1 MQYFILHKQSNLVA
15 GIITSSYTPAKSD
28 HYRFIPASEKSVD
41 SYFKWLSKNGD
52 ICPDFGDL
60 ALKSK
65 YLNDQVNPKDSE
77 LRTTVPRYTEDV
89 APSSREATI
98 ASWIAQYPNAD
109 EHALN
114 DKFLCGVTVAK
125 AYLNKYL

>member
-1 MQYFILHKQSNLVA
+1 MQYFILHKNSNLIA
-15 GIITSSYTPAKSD
+15 GFIASSFSPAKSE

-52 ICPDFGDL
+52 ICPDLGDL

-65 YLNDQVNPKDSE
+65 YLNDKVNPKGSE

-98 ASWIAQYPNAD
+98 ASWIAQYPNTD

-114 DKFLCGVTVAK
+114 DKFLCGVTVAR

>member
-1 MQYFILHKQSNLVA
+1 MQYFILHKNSNLIA
-15 GIITSSYTPAKSD
+15 GLISSSFPPAKSK

-41 SYFKWLSKNGD
+41 NYFKWLSKNGD
-52 ICPDFGDL
+52 ICPDLGDL

-65 YLNDQVNPKDSE
+65 YLNDQVNPKGSE

>member
-1 MQYFILHKQSNLVA
+1 MQYFILHKNSNLIT
-15 GIITSSYTPAKSD
+15 GFITSSVPPAKSK
-28 HYRFIPASEKSVD
+28 HYCFVPASEKIVD

-52 ICPDFGDL
+52 ICPDLGDL

-65 YLNDQVNPKDSE
+65 YLNDQVNPKGSE

-98 ASWIAQYPNAD
+98 ASWIAQYPNTD
-109 EHALN
+109 EYALN
-114 DKFLCGVTVAK
+114 DKFLCGITVAR

>member
-1 MQYFILHKQSNLVA
+1 MQYFIFHKKSNLIT
-15 GIITSSYTPAKSD
+15 GLITSSFPPAKSEN
-28 HYRFIPASEKSVD
+28 YRFIPASEKSVD

-52 ICPDFGDL
+52 ICPDLGDL

-65 YLNDQVNPKDSE
+65 YLNDEVNPKGSE
-77 LRTTVPRYTEDV
+77 LRITVPRYTEDV

-114 DKFLCGVTVAK
+114 DKFLCGVTVAQ

>member
-1 MQYFILHKQSNLVA
+1 MQYFILHKNSNLIT
-15 GIITSSYTPAKSD
+15 GFITSSFPPAKSE

-52 ICPDFGDL
+52 ICPDLGDL

-65 YLNDQVNPKDSE
+65 YLNDQVNPKGSE
-77 LRTTVPRYTEDV
+77 LRSTVPRYTEDV

-114 DKFLCGVTVAK
+114 DKFLCGVTVAR